1 MLVLYNKSTS
11 YSYKGGEGMKNI
23 NLSDARKEKGLTQQ
37 ELADKLQ
44 VRKSTVSNWE
54 TGYSSPGINTAIQTA
69 IILNKDVSFLF
80 GKEVQETHTRVRN

>member
-1 MLVLYNKSTS
+1 
-11 YSYKGGEGMKNI
+11 
-23 NLSDARKEKGLTQQ
+23 
-37 ELADKLQ
+37 
-44 VRKSTVSNWE
+44 KSTVSNWE

>member
-1 MLVLYNKSTS
+1 
-11 YSYKGGEGMKNI
+11 MKNN

-37 ELADKLQ
+37 ELAEKLQ

-80 GKEVQETHTRVRN
+80 GKEVQETHTRVGD